1 MLCIYQILNIQKKLD
16 PMSKKENT
24 LNTYLFK
31 RLLNYV
37 RPYNY
42 IFIFSLMA
50 VFGLAVFG
58 ALRPVV
64 LEKIL
69 DENIS
74 LGLSDGFLQL
84 IIIMGILLLLEVIS
98 NYLFIYF
105 AGWLGQSVVKD
116 IRVLL
121 YNHIINFKMKYYDK
135 SSVGV
140 LITRSVTDM
149 ERISDIFG
157 QGLFM
162 IFSDILKMLIVGI
175 VMTTMNWE
183 LSLIVF
189 LTLPLILFATKIFQR
204 YMKIAFEEVRSEVSN
219 LNSFVQERVTGMK
232 ILQLFTR
239 EDIELEN
246 FKNINTRHKKGWLKT
261 VWYNSIFFP
270 IAEILSSVTLGV
282 VVWYGGIS
290 IIKDNTASIGEL
302 TAFIMMIPM
311 MFRPLNQIAN
321 KFNTLLM
328 GMVAAER
335 VFKVIDTK
343 SSIIDEGEVSV
354 STFKGEVSFNNVNF
368 SYDKEVQVLNK
379 ISFNIE
385 KGSTVALVG
394 STGAGKTSVI
404 NLLSRFYEIDS
415 GEISIDG
422 LNIKE
427 YKLSS
432 LRKNIGIVLQDVF
445 LFSDTILNNI
455 TLKNESISIEEVK
468 LAAEQIGVHDFI
480 MSLPNNYYYNV
491 KERGIMLSSG
501 QRQLIAFL
509 RVYVSNPQILILDE
523 ATSSIDSASE
533 LLIQKAIEKITKNR
547 TSLIIAHR
555 LATVKK
561 ANNIIVMDSG
571 NIIEQGSHKE
581 LINNMDGYYK
591 KLYDVQFDIKKTN

>member
-1 MLCIYQILNIQKKLD
+1 
-16 PMSKKENT
+16 MSKKENI

-31 RLLNYV
+31 RLLAFV
-37 RPYNY
+37 KPYNY
-42 IFIFSLMA
+42 IFIFSLLA
-50 VFGLAVFG
+50 VFFLFIFG

-64 LEKIL
+64 LEKVL

-74 LGLSDGFLQL
+74 QGISDGFLQL
-84 IIIMGILLLLEVIS
+84 IIVMGVLLLLEVLS

-121 YNHIINFKMKYYDK
+121 YNHIISFKMKYYDK

-149 ERISDIFG
+149 ERIADIFG

-162 IFSDILKMLIVGI
+162 IFSDLLKMLIVGI
-175 VMTTMNWE
+175 VMITMNWE
-183 LSLIVF
+183 LSIIVF
-189 LTLPLILFATKIFQR
+189 LTLPIILVATKIFQR

-239 EDIELEN
+239 EDIEFEN
-246 FKNINTRHKKGWLKT
+246 FKNINERHKKGWLKT

-270 IAEILSSVTLGV
+270 IAEVLSSFTLGV
-282 VVWYGGIS
+282 VVWYGGIN

-343 SSIIDEGEVSV
+343 SSIIDKGEIVVDTFEGEVC
-354 STFKGEVSFNNVNF
+354 FDKVNF
-368 SYDKEVQVLNK
+368 SYNDGVQVLNE
-379 ISFNIE
+379 ISFNIK
-385 KGSTVALVG
+385 KGSTVAIVG

-404 NLLSRFYEIDS
+404 NLLTRFYEIDA
-415 GEISIDG
+415 GEIFIDG
-422 LNIKE
+422 RNLKD
-427 YKLSS
+427 YRLST

-455 TLKNESISIEEVK
+455 TLKNDDITIDQVI
-468 LAAEQIGVHDFI
+468 LAAQQIGVHDFI
-480 MSLPNNYYYNV
+480 MTLPGNYYYNV

-523 ATSSIDSASE
+523 ATSSVDTASE

-555 LATVKK
+555 LATVKN

-581 LINNMDGYYK
+581 LINNVDGYYK
-591 KLYDVQFDIKKTN
+591 KLYDVQFEVKKTS

>member
-1 MLCIYQILNIQKKLD
+1 
-16 PMSKKENT
+16 MSKKENI

-31 RLLNYV
+31 RLLAFV
-37 RPYNY
+37 KPYNY
-42 IFIFSLMA
+42 IFIFSLLA
-50 VFGLAVFG
+50 VFGLAIFG

-64 LEKIL
+64 LEKVL

-74 LGLSDGFLQL
+74 QGISDGFLQL
-84 IIIMGILLLLEVIS
+84 IIVMGVLLLLEVLS

-121 YNHIINFKMKYYDK
+121 YNHIISFKMKYYDK

-149 ERISDIFG
+149 ERIADIFG
-157 QGLFM
+157 EGLFM
-162 IFSDILKMLIVGI
+162 IFSDLLKMLIVGI
-175 VMTTMNWE
+175 VMITMNWE
-183 LSLIVF
+183 LSIIVF
-189 LTLPLILFATKIFQR
+189 LTLPIILVATKIFQR

-239 EDIELEN
+239 EDIEFEN
-246 FKNINTRHKKGWLKT
+246 FKNINERHKKGWLKT

-270 IAEILSSVTLGV
+270 IAEVLSSFTLGV
-282 VVWYGGIS
+282 VVWYGGIN

-343 SSIIDEGEVSV
+343 SSIIDKGEIVVDTFEGEVC
-354 STFKGEVSFNNVNF
+354 FDKVNF
-368 SYDKEVQVLNK
+368 SYNDGVQVLNE
-379 ISFNIE
+379 ISFNIK
-385 KGSTVALVG
+385 KGSTVAIVG

-404 NLLSRFYEIDS
+404 NLLTRFYEIDA
-415 GEISIDG
+415 GEIFIDG
-422 LNIKE
+422 RNLKD
-427 YKLSS
+427 YRLST

-455 TLKNESISIEEVK
+455 TLKNDDITIDQVI
-468 LAAEQIGVHDFI
+468 LAAQQIGVHDFI
-480 MSLPNNYYYNV
+480 MTLPGNYYYNV

-523 ATSSIDSASE
+523 ATSSIDTASE

-555 LATVKK
+555 LATVKN

-581 LINNMDGYYK
+581 LINNVDGYYK
-591 KLYDVQFDIKKTN
+591 KLYDVQFEVKRTS